1 MPTSK
6 STDGAVA
13 ADMQKLKVDL
23 GSRSYD
29 IAIGAGLLARAK
41 ALLPLN
47 LAERSVFILTDE
59 NIAKTHAT
67 ALRDALVAAGAG
79 WVAVLAL
86 PSGEK
91 TKSFERLEEVIA
103 WLLKG
108 KADRRSV
115 LLTVGG
121 GVIGDLGGFAAS
133 IVLRGI
139 PFIQVPT
146 TLLSQVDSSVGG
158 KTGINTAH
166 GKNMVG
172 SFYQPAAVLC
182 DLDTLK
188 TLPRRE
194 ILAGYA
200 EIVKYGL
207 LGNAPFFDWL
217 EDEGA
222 KVCALS
228 TGSLMRAVQTSCRMK
243 AEIVARDEHEQAGRA
258 LLNLGHTFGHALEAC
273 AGYDGRLL
281 HGEAVSIG
289 MVLAFRLSAR
299 RGHCRGETAR
309 RVADHLKTIGLPTDI
324 RDIFPRL
331 ESDADAII
339 ARMDHDKKAEGGKPV
354 FILVNDIGSAFVAR
368 DVDMADVHAVVQQ
381 SLQG

>member
-1 MPTSK
+1 MLIDKPNE
-6 STDGAVA
+6 
-13 ADMQKLKVDL
+13 MQKLKVDL
-23 GSRSYD
+23 GARSYD
-29 IAIGAGLLARAK
+29 ITIGGGLLSRPRDVV
-41 ALLPLN
+41 PLN
-47 LAERSVFILTDE
+47 LKERSVFILTDE
-59 NIAKTHAT
+59 SIADTHAAT
-67 ALRDALVAAGAG
+67 LRDSLVAANAG
-79 WVAVLAL
+79 WVAMMAL

-91 TKSFERLEEVIA
+91 TKSFARLEEVVT
-103 WLLKG
+103 WMLKG

-115 LLTVGG
+115 LFTVGG

-146 TLLSQVDSSVGG
+146 TLLAQVDSSVGG
-158 KTGINTAH
+158 KTGINTEH
-166 GKNMVG
+166 GKNLIG

-182 DLDTLK
+182 DVDTLK
-188 TLPRRE
+188 SLPRRE

-207 LGNAPFFDWL
+207 LGDAGFFDWL
-217 EDEGA
+217 EWAGVD
-222 KVCALS
+222 VCALDPA
-228 TGSLMRAVQTSCRMK
+228 SLARAVQTSCRMK
-243 AEIVARDEHEQAGRA
+243 ADIVAKDERENDARA
-258 LLNLGHTFGHALEAC
+258 LLNLGHTFGHALEAS

-299 RGHCRGETAR
+299 RGHCSGETVR
-309 RVADHLKTIGLPTDI
+309 RVADHLKAMGLPTEI
-324 RDIFPRL
+324 KDIFPRL
-331 ESDADAII
+331 EPDADAII

-368 DVDMADVHAVVQQ
+368 DVDMKDVRAIVQQ
-381 SLQG
+381 SMQG